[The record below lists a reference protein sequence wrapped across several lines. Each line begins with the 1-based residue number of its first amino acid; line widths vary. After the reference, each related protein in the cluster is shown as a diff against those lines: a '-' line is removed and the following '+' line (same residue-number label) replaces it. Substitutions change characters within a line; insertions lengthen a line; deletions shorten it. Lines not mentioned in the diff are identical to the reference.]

1 MNTILVLLT
10 VLSACLTEGK
20 PTRGGHCYDDNDLQK
35 YKHFVGKHAW
45 NNYPSFYMVKEL
57 EQLESGGN
65 RQRRHTGHSCPNLVA
80 SSIQQVT
87 EDHNTRSI
95 SPWRYTIDVDENRLP
110 MKLAFAEC
118 LCSGCIDVRT
128 GRETDA
134 VNSVTVN
141 QTMMVLRRKQCSDQK
156 TYAFQVEYI
165 KVPVACTCVL
175 PKSHF

>member
-10 VLSACLTEGK
+10 VLSACLTKGK
-20 PTRGGHCYDDNDLQK
+20 ATRGGHCYDDNDLQK

-57 EQLESGGN
+57 EQLESGGK